1 MLQTIGHR
9 QQEDVVQATGSSAV
23 LFVLGA
29 ALAAAG
35 FIGVVFLAN
44 AALSPRKP
52 TALKVEPYE
61 CGMEP
66 GGYPWAVVRLRF
78 AAIAMVF
85 VLFDAESALLF
96 SVASALRGSW
106 TAALEIGA
114 FVAFLAFGLF
124 YAWRKGAL
132 EWRS

>member
-1 MLQTIGHR
+1 VPGP
-9 QQEDVVQATGSSAV
+9 GSSGV
-23 LFVLGA
+23 MFVIGA
-29 ALAAAG
+29 ALAATG

-44 AALSPRKP
+44 LALSPRRP
-52 TALKVEPYE
+52 TRLKVEPYE

-66 GGYPWAVVRLRF
+66 GGQPWAIVRLRF
-78 AAIAMVF
+78 AAIAMIF

-96 SVASALRGSW
+96 SVAAALKGSW
-106 TAALEIGA
+106 VAAAEIGA
-114 FVAFLAFGLF
+114 FAAVLALGLA

>member
-1 MLQTIGHR
+1 VG
-9 QQEDVVQATGSSAV
+9 AAASSGV

-52 TALKVEPYE
+52 TREKSLPYE

-66 GGYPWAVVRLRF
+66 GGEPWSPVRLRF
-78 AAIAMVF
+78 AAIAVLF

-96 SVASALRGSW
+96 SVVSALRGSW
-106 TAALEIGA
+106 LAAVEIAA
-114 FVAFLAFGLF
+114 FVLFLAFGLF

>member
-1 MLQTIGHR
+1 MQ
-9 QQEDVVQATGSSAV
+9 VSGSSAV

-52 TALKVEPYE
+52 TPLKVEPYE

-66 GGYPWAVVRLRF
+66 GGQPWAIVRLRF
-78 AAIAMVF
+78 AAIAMIF

-106 TAALEIGA
+106 VAAVEIGTFA
-114 FVAFLAFGLF
+114 LFLGFGLF
-124 YAWRKGAL
+124 YAWGKGAL

>member
-1 MLQTIGHR
+1 M
-9 QQEDVVQATGSSAV
+9 QATGSSGL
-23 LFVLGA
+23 LFVIGA

-52 TALKVEPYE
+52 TPLKVEPYE

-66 GGYPWAVVRLRF
+66 QGYPWGVVRLRF

-85 VLFDAESALLF
+85 VLFDAESALLL

-106 TAALEIGA
+106 VAAVEIGA
-114 FVAFLAFGLF
+114 FAAFLAFGLF

>member
-1 MLQTIGHR
+1 VG
-9 QQEDVVQATGSSAV
+9 AAASSGV

-44 AALSPRKP
+44 AVLSPRKP
-52 TALKVEPYE
+52 TREKSLPYE

-66 GGYPWAVVRLRF
+66 AGEPWSPVRLRF
-78 AAIAMVF
+78 STIAVLF

-96 SVASALRGSW
+96 SVVSGLRGSW
-106 TAALEIGA
+106 VAAAEIGV
-114 FVAFLAFGLF
+114 FVLFLAFGLF

-132 EWRS
+132 EWQS

>member
-1 MLQTIGHR
+1 MG
-9 QQEDVVQATGSSAV
+9 AAASSGV

-29 ALAAAG
+29 VVAAAG

-44 AALSPRKP
+44 AVLSPRNP
-52 TALKVEPYE
+52 TSEKVLPYE

-66 GGYPWAVVRLRF
+66 GGEPWKPVRLRF
-78 AAIAMVF
+78 AAIAIIF
-85 VLFDAESALLF
+85 VLFDAETALLL

-106 TAALEIGA
+106 LAAAEIFA
-114 FVAFLAFGLF
+114 FAVFLAFGLF

-132 EWRS
+132 EWLS

>member
-1 MLQTIGHR
+1 
-9 QQEDVVQATGSSAV
+9 VQASGSSGV

-44 AALSPRKP
+44 VALSPRKP
-52 TALKVEPYE
+52 TPLKVEPYE

-66 GGYPWAVVRLRF
+66 GGEPWAVVRLRF
-78 AAIAMVF
+78 AAIAMIF

-96 SVASALRGSW
+96 SVAAALKGSW
-106 TAALEIGA
+106 TAALEIAA
-114 FVAFLAFGLF
+114 FAAFLAFGLF
-124 YAWRKGAL
+124 YAWKKGAL

>member
-1 MLQTIGHR
+1 MG
-9 QQEDVVQATGSSAV
+9 ATASSGV

-29 ALAAAG
+29 VVAAAG

-44 AALSPRKP
+44 AVLSPRKP
-52 TALKVEPYE
+52 SREKVLPYE

-66 GGYPWAVVRLRF
+66 GGEPWMPVRLRF
-78 AAIAMVF
+78 AAIAMLF
-85 VLFDAESALLF
+85 VLFDAETVLLF
-96 SVASALRGSW
+96 SVVSAVRGSLI
-106 TAALEIGA
+106 AALEVFVFA
-114 FVAFLAFGLF
+114 FFLAFGLF

>member
-1 MLQTIGHR
+1 M
-9 QQEDVVQATGSSAV
+9 QANGSAGL

-35 FIGVVFLAN
+35 FIMVVFLAN

-52 TALKVEPYE
+52 TPLKIEPYE
-61 CGMEP
+61 CGMVP
-66 GGYPWAVVRLRF
+66 GGYPWGTVRVRF

-96 SVASALRGSW
+96 SVASALKGSW
-106 TAALEIGA
+106 VAALEIGA